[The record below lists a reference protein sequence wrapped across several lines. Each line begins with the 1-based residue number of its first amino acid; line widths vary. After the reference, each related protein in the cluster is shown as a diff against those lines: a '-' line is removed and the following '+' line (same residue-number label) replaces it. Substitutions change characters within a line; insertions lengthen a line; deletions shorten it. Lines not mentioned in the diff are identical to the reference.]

1 MLEKFRKFSKTM
13 FAKIFLFIVAIPFV
27 FWGMGGLFSGGNL
40 NTIVKIDKK
49 KISTDKF
56 VRYIRRNSDP
66 SKNIDKDEIERFLTN
81 FIGEYLMEHEQKKY
95 GIVLSD
101 RSLAKIIRNQE
112 FFKEDDKFSR
122 TKYEKFLIKNKMS
135 AVSFEESLIKQE
147 SRKQLLDFIGGGIS
161 PTEFIINIDYN
172 IINQERSVDVI
183 NMNDLVKKKL
193 NITEEKINEYFNS
206 NKEKYIVI
214 YKSINLIELS
224 PTNLIE
230 SNEYSELF
238 FNKIDQI
245 DDLIADGES
254 LVQIK
259 EKFNL
264 EGGKKIAIDKNG
276 NYQDLNKNRDLS
288 ESLVSKIF
296 KIENIGDVSLI
307 EDNNK
312 YFVVSLNNIEN
323 TQRDITNNSV
333 KKSVVS
339 NISNDEKVKNVLT
352 ILSKIKTGNFKK
364 SQFLSL
370 SSDNNIDI
378 KKIEIKNSNDELVF
392 GKDLLIQIYKIPVG
406 KVGLVYNNDFSE
418 SHLVYV
424 DKVKNTNIEKNTE
437 EYEKYTNLSRLKLTG
452 DLYNTYDSYL
462 RNKYK
467 IKINYNALN
476 NIKNYF

>member
-56 VRYIRRNSDP
+56 VRYVRRNSDP
-66 SKNIDKDEIERFLTN
+66 SKSIDKDEIEILLSN
-81 FIGEYLMEHEQKKY
+81 FIGEYLMEQEQKKY
-95 GIVLSD
+95 NIILSD
-101 RSLAKIIRNQE
+101 KSLAKIIRNQE
-112 FFKEDDKFSR
+112 FFKEDNKFSR
-122 TKYEKFLIKNKMS
+122 IKYEKFLIKNKMS
-135 AVSFEESLIKQE
+135 AVSFEESLMKQE

-161 PTEFIINIDYN
+161 PTEFIVNIDYN

-183 NMNDLVKKKL
+183 DMNKLSKKKL
-193 NITEEKINEYFNS
+193 NITEDKINEYFNS

-238 FNKIDQI
+238 FNRIDQI
-245 DDLIADGES
+245 DDLIANGGS
-254 LVQIK
+254 LTEIK

-264 EGGKKIAIDKNG
+264 EKNKKIVIDKNG
-276 NYQDLNKNRDLS
+276 NYKDLNKNKDLS
-288 ESLVSKIF
+288 ENLLSKLF
-296 KIENIGDVSLI
+296 KIENIGDVNLI

-312 YFVVSLNNIEN
+312 YFVASLDNIEN
-323 TQRDITNNSV
+323 LQRDITDNSV

-339 NISNDEKVKNVLT
+339 NISNDEKIKNVLT

-364 SQFLSL
+364 NQFLNL
-370 SSDNNIDI
+370 SSDNNIAI
-378 KKIEIKNSNDELVF
+378 KKIKIKNSNDELSF
-392 GKDLLIQIYKIPVG
+392 SKNLLSQIYKLPVS
-406 KVGLVYNNDFSE
+406 KVGLVYNNDFSDAY
-418 SHLVYV
+418 LVYV
-424 DKVKNTNIEKNTE
+424 DKVKNTKIEKNSAG
-437 EYEKYTNLSRLKLTG
+437 YEKYTNLSKLKLTG
-452 DLYNTYDSYL
+452 DLYNTYDNYL
-462 RNKYK
+462 KNKYK

>member
-40 NTIVKIDKK
+40 NTIVKIGKEK
-49 KISTDKF
+49 VSTDKF

-66 SKNIDKDEIERFLTN
+66 SKNIDKEKIEILLTS
-81 FIGEYLMEHEQKKY
+81 FIGEYLMENEQKKY
-95 GIVLSD
+95 NIILSD
-101 RSLAKIIRNQE
+101 KSLAKIIRNQE
-112 FFKEDDKFSR
+112 FFKKDKKFSR
-122 TKYEKFLIKNKMS
+122 VKYEKFLIKNKMS

-161 PTEFIINIDYN
+161 PTGFIININYN

-183 NMNDLVKKKL
+183 NINDLAKKKL

-214 YKSINLIELS
+214 YKSVNLIELS
-224 PTNLIE
+224 PANLIE

-238 FNKIDQI
+238 FSRIDQI
-245 DDLIADGES
+245 DDLIADGGS
-254 LVQIK
+254 LEEIK

-264 EGGKKIAIDKNG
+264 EKNKKIVIDKNG
-276 NYQDLNKNRDLS
+276 NYKNLNKNEDLS
-288 ESLVSKIF
+288 EGLVSKIF
-296 KIENIGDVSLI
+296 KIENIGDVNLI

-312 YFVVSLNNIEN
+312 YFLVSLDNIEN
-323 TQRDITNNSV
+323 VQRDVTDSSV

-352 ILSKIKTGNFKK
+352 ILSKIRTGNFKK
-364 SQFLSL
+364 NQFLSL
-370 SSDNNIDI
+370 SSDNNIAI
-378 KKIEIKNSNDELVF
+378 KKIEIKNSNDELAF
-392 GKDLLIQIYKIPVG
+392 GKDLLSQIYKLPIG
-406 KVGLVYNNDFSE
+406 KVGLVYNNDFSDA
-418 SHLVYV
+418 HLVYV
-424 DKVKNTNIEKNTE
+424 DKVKNTKIEKNSD
-437 EYEKYTNLSRLKLTG
+437 EYEKYTNLSRLKLKG

-462 RNKYK
+462 KNKYN